1 MDTSAA
7 GSSIE
12 IRIRPLLWPFSTM
25 IGVAVMLWVAWKM
38 ASLPLSIP
46 RKVVTIVVMTDFVG
60 LLASI
65 FIATEL
71 ITVGDQHLTIRRE
84 LFGIGF
90 SKTFRLRSISNPRY
104 QPTPWAANRG
114 PLQSIVFN
122 NPIY

>member
-1 MDTSAA
+1 MLSRYHQCSGMNRIRIRQLYPGTESVASGMDTSAA

-71 ITVGDQHLTIRRE
+71 ITVG
-84 LFGIGF
+84 
-90 SKTFRLRSISNPRY
+90 
-104 QPTPWAANRG
+104 
-114 PLQSIVFN
+114 
-122 NPIY
+122 